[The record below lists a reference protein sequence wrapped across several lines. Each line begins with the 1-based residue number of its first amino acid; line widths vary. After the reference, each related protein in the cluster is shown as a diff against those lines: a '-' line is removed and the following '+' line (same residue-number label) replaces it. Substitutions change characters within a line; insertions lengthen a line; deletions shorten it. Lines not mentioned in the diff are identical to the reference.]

1 MLKKLTKK
9 GSSRKKIALKERIG
23 SYCWGA
29 CRWECEN
36 SPISKSSAYADLKV

>member
-9 GSSRKKIALKERIG
+9 GNLRKKIALKERVG
-23 SYCWGA
+23 SYCSGA

-36 SPISKSSAYADLKV
+36 SPITRSSAYADLKV